1 MLGNLKGFW
10 QAMEYQEYHT
20 ALLTLLVKLLKHSEK
35 EIVYIFV
42 QDTDY
47 KSDFNNILQGCI
59 QDLLN
64 FQQVLCIISYC

>member
-1 MLGNLKGFW
+1 
-10 QAMEYQEYHT
+10 MEYQEYHT
-20 ALLTLLVKLLKHSEK
+20 AFLPLLAEPQKHSEK

-47 KSDFNNILQGCI
+47 KYDFNNILQGCT